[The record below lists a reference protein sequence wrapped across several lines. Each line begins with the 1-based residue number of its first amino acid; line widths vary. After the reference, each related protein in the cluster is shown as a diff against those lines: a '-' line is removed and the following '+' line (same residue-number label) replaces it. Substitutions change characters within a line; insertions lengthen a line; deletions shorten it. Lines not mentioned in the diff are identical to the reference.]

1 MNNKSKFIK
10 QTPKRKLVRI
20 EGAKVPVTDKET
32 KYECVKL
39 VTYLEMAQ
47 DCFDFVQGTTLYKN
61 NLKMAVINAQE
72 LIAKTLKQWYEVHL
86 EDETGQVA
94 HFQAGKDLANA
105 IKAVGKMPFGMW
117 QFVPE
122 LLKVEE
128 PKDLTEAQK
137 ASIKERIALFLLG
150 NSEFDRRGV
159 SEKYLM
165 NLLYD
170 AIEGYLA
177 NTPKPKDEVL
187 RLVFTHYAYTLHD
200 VQPDAAMIEKFVGMF
215 HDFEV

>member
-10 QTPKRKLVRI
+10 QTPKPKLVKVQQ
-20 EGAKVPVTDKET
+20 AQVPVTDNEI

-39 VTYLEMAQ
+39 VTYLEMVQ
-47 DCFDFVQGTTLYKN
+47 DSLDFIEGTTLYKN
-61 NLKMAVINAQE
+61 NLKNAVKALKNVVEQ
-72 LIAKTLKQWYEVHL
+72 TLKQWYSVNL
-86 EDETGQVA
+86 PSETGQVA
-94 HFQAGKDLANA
+94 YFQAGKDFANA
-105 IKAVGKMPFGMW
+105 IKAVGKLSFGMW
-117 QFVPE
+117 QFIPE
-122 LLKVEE
+122 MLQK

-137 ASIKERIALFLLG
+137 ASIKERIALFLVG

-200 VQPDAAMIEKFVGMF
+200 VQPDEAMISKFVGMF
-215 HDFEV
+215 HDFGV